1 MQPDPLVKLSPRAKL
16 LIAIVVDVV
25 AIAIVT
31 MVATLLRTDS
41 IDSLRGSM
49 LWVAGAISLAG
60 ATVFWLNG
68 LYREVTRYVGPVF
81 AVRVVKSCLWLSV
94 VLLAISYLPIW
105 DPAVP
110 RSMTGSFFCV
120 ATLVIGGTR
129 LVARWILLGRP
140 VRTPER
146 RVAIFGAGAAGIG
159 LHAALVSARSSD
171 VVAYFDDNPAYFGR
185 RIRGVPVH
193 DPADLETVI
202 GSLDVR
208 IVLLAL
214 PSAGR
219 RRRREL
225 VERLARVDV
234 QVLTIPTLAEISDGT
249 ARVDQLRP
257 VQIEELL
264 GRAPVAAKPELM
276 SRLVT
281 GKTVLVTGAG
291 GSIGTE
297 LCRKILDQAPAEIVV
312 LDASEFALF
321 NIEKE
326 LREWIVRHR
335 SSVRLETILGSVVDP
350 LLIES
355 VCRRHAVQTIY
366 HAAAC
371 KHVPIVERNESVGVE
386 ANLFGTIVVAQV
398 AQRCGVGAFIH
409 VSTDKAVRPSSV
421 MGASKR
427 LAEMAVQALHAESPA
442 GTVMAMVRFGNVLGS
457 SGSVI
462 PIFREQI
469 ARGGPV
475 TVTDRRMVRYF
486 MTTHEAAE
494 LVIQAGA
501 LARGGEVFVLDMG
514 EPVRIEDLARNMIRL
529 AGRTVRDEDNPRGD
543 VEIVYTGVRPGEKLA
558 EELLIETSSSATTHE
573 GIRLANEPFIPWAQ
587 FEPQLERLRAAV
599 DQRDAAHIRRLMT
612 EMVRQGGVTEV
623 DLTRMA

>member
-1 MQPDPLVKLSPRAKL
+1 
-16 LIAIVVDVV
+16 
-25 AIAIVT
+25 
-31 MVATLLRTDS
+31 
-41 IDSLRGSM
+41 
-49 LWVAGAISLAG
+49 
-60 ATVFWLNG
+60 
-68 LYREVTRYVGPVF
+68 
-81 AVRVVKSCLWLSV
+81 
-94 VLLAISYLPIW
+94 
-105 DPAVP
+105 
-110 RSMTGSFFCV
+110 
-120 ATLVIGGTR
+120 
-129 LVARWILLGRP
+129 
-140 VRTPER
+140 
-146 RVAIFGAGAAGIG
+146 
-159 LHAALVSARSSD
+159 
-171 VVAYFDDNPAYFGR
+171 
-185 RIRGVPVH
+185 
-193 DPADLETVI
+193 
-202 GSLDVR
+202 
-208 IVLLAL
+208 
-214 PSAGR
+214 
-219 RRRREL
+219 
-225 VERLARVDV
+225 
-234 QVLTIPTLAEISDGT
+234 
-249 ARVDQLRP
+249 
-257 VQIEELL
+257 
-264 GRAPVAAKPELM
+264 
-276 SRLVT
+276 
-281 GKTVLVTGAG
+281 
-291 GSIGTE
+291 
-297 LCRKILDQAPAEIVV
+297 
-312 LDASEFALF
+312 
-321 NIEKE
+321 
-326 LREWIVRHR
+326 
-335 SSVRLETILGSVVDP
+335 
-350 LLIES
+350 
-355 VCRRHAVQTIY
+355 
-366 HAAAC
+366 
-371 KHVPIVERNESVGVE
+371 
-386 ANLFGTIVVAQV
+386 
-398 AQRCGVGAFIH
+398 VGAFIH